1 MGQRH
6 VTSEQLHVARQ
17 LSKDFRMSIKDSIDL
32 VWASDT
38 DNVRESFQ
46 GNVIM
51 KKRYAIRAEFEVL
64 AESSE
69 EAFCQVDAELDAM
82 LCHLQTYDIDVAA
95 EEDESAE
102 KTTE

>member
-17 LSKDFRMSIKDSIDL
+17 LAKDFRMSIKDSIDL

-51 KKRYAIRAEFEVL
+51 SELKRYSVRIDCEIL
-64 AESSE
+64 AESAG
-69 EAFCQVDAELDAM
+69 EAETRAKLLIDCSSYCTQLFDVD
-82 LCHLQTYDIDVAA
+82 VVA
-95 EEDESAE
+95 EEIEPAKE
-102 KTTE
+102 